1 MKLLLAAPGA
11 AEPMKV
17 EPMNTPLIIIGAG
30 GFGRETLDVVL
41 AQNAAS
47 KRPVFN
53 LIGIVDSNPSPD
65 NLKRLLALNV
75 DYLGAELQWLQK
87 GLKTEYLVGVG
98 EPGARKDISE
108 RFDAAG
114 YTAATAIHPA
124 AVIGSMN
131 SVAPG
136 TVVCAGAQISTN
148 VRLGRHVHVNPS
160 VIVGHDSDIQDF
172 VSLNP
177 GSIIS
182 GNVVCGSGVLIG
194 AGAVILQGLSIGQE
208 SVVGAA
214 ACVTKNVRPNA
225 VVKGVPAR

>member
-1 MKLLLAAPGA
+1 MT
-11 AEPMKV
+11 
-17 EPMNTPLIIIGAG
+17 TPLIIVGAG

-41 AQNAAS
+41 AQNSAS
-47 KRPVFN
+47 KRPLFN
-53 LIGIVDSNPSPD
+53 LVGIVDSNPSSD
-65 NLKRLLALNV
+65 NLQRLFALNV
-75 DYLGAELQWLQK
+75 DYLGTERQWLQK
-87 GLKTEYLVGVG
+87 GHKTEYLVGVG
-98 EPGARKDISE
+98 DPRVRRDISQ
-108 RFDAAG
+108 RFDTAG

-131 SVAPG
+131 SVGPG

-160 VIVGHDSDIQDF
+160 VTLGHDSDIQDF

-177 GSIIS
+177 GCIIS

-194 AGAVILQGLSIGQE
+194 AGAVVLQGLSIGKE
-208 SVVGAA
+208 GVVGAA
-214 ACVTKNVRPNA
+214 ACVTKSVRANA